1 MPKEALTGLFFSS
14 YTLFFLELAPFIIII
29 IIIIII
35 FALWYLYYYAYY
47 YAIMQNFNTEQK
59 YM

>member
-1 MPKEALTGLFFSS
+1 MPKETLTGLFFSS

-35 FALWYLYYYAYY
+35 IFALRYLYYYAYY
-47 YAIMQNFNTEQK
+47 YAH
-59 YM
+59 